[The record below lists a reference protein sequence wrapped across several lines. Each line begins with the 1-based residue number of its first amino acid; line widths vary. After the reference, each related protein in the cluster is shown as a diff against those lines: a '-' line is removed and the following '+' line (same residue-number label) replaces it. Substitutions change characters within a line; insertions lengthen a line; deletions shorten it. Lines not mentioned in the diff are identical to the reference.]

1 MWSTSSTAL
10 PFARMLAPRADICGW
25 FARDVA
31 TFACVGE
38 VLLNASL
45 PPSLSVR
52 LLAALPS
59 VRIKLEAA
67 SNAEGDDDFTD
78 LTGLVLPCVVKIVF
92 SPSSV
97 AMVGCRI

>member
-1 MWSTSSTAL
+1 
-10 PFARMLAPRADICGW
+10 MLVPSADPCGW

-31 TFACVGE
+31 TFARVRE

-45 PPSLSVR
+45 LPSLSVR

-67 SNAEGDDDFTD
+67 SNAKGDDEFTV
-78 LTGLVLPCVVKIVF
+78 LTGLVPPCVAEIVF

-97 AMVGCRI
+97 AMVGFRI